1 MADTMVPL
9 PKEGSMVSVVAGQ
22 HRQVPETQLKAAKPG
37 TGEGFAP
44 GKSADSVGHR
54 AKAMVAETGDTDTNS
69 QGNAASK
76 IARMD
81 IPVLTPP
88 PVPEETPLE

>member
-1 MADTMVPL
+1 
-9 PKEGSMVSVVAGQ
+9 MVSVIASQ
-22 HRQVPETQLKAAKPG
+22 HRQIPETQLKAVKPE

-54 AKAMVAETGDTDTNS
+54 AKAMVAETGDTS
-69 QGNAASK
+69 SSAQGAAASK

-81 IPVLTPP
+81 ITVLTPP
-88 PVPEETPLE
+88 PEETPAE

>member
-1 MADTMVPL
+1 MIPS
-9 PKEGSMVSVVAGQ
+9 PKEESMVSVIASQ
-22 HRQVPETQLKAAKPG
+22 HRQVPETQLKAVKPE

-54 AKAMVAETGDTDTNS
+54 AKAMVAETGDTS
-69 QGNAASK
+69 SSAQGAAASK

-81 IPVLTPP
+81 ITVLTPP
-88 PVPEETPLE
+88 PEETPAE

>member
-1 MADTMVPL
+1 
-9 PKEGSMVSVVAGQ
+9 MVSVIASQ
-22 HRQVPETQLKAAKPG
+22 HRKAPETQLKAAKPE

-54 AKAMVAETGDTDTNS
+54 AKAMVAETDDTAPNS

-81 IPVLTPP
+81 ITVLTPP
-88 PVPEETPLE
+88 QEASPTVALE

>member
-1 MADTMVPL
+1 
-9 PKEGSMVSVVAGQ
+9 MVSAIASQ
-22 HRQVPETQLKAAKPG
+22 HRQVPENQLKAPKPE

-54 AKAMVAETGDTDTNS
+54 AKAMVAETGDTNPNA
-69 QGNAASK
+69 QGSAASK

-81 IPVLTPP
+81 ITVLTPP
-88 PVPEETPLE
+88 ADEPPSE

>member
-1 MADTMVPL
+1 MHPL
-9 PKEGSMVSVVAGQ
+9 TNSWLGYLGPATPQRWLELVGPTVES
-22 HRQVPETQLKAAKPG
+22 E

-54 AKAMVAETGDTDTNS
+54 AKAMVADTGDTDPNS

-81 IPVLTPP
+81 ITVLTPP
-88 PVPEETPLE
+88 PEETPAE

>member
-1 MADTMVPL
+1 
-9 PKEGSMVSVVAGQ
+9 MVSVIASQ
-22 HRQVPETQLKAAKPG
+22 HRQTPEPQLKAAKPD
-37 TGEGFAP
+37 TSEGFAP

-54 AKAMVAETGDTDTNS
+54 AKAMVAETGDTDPNS

-81 IPVLTPP
+81 ITVLTPP
-88 PVPEETPLE
+88 PVPEETPSE

>member
-1 MADTMVPL
+1 
-9 PKEGSMVSVVAGQ
+9 MVSAIGSQ
-22 HRQVPETQLKAAKPG
+22 HRQTPETLLKPAKTE

-54 AKAMVAETGDTDTNS
+54 AKAMVAETGDTDPGA
-69 QGNAASK
+69 QGRAAST

-81 IPVLTPP
+81 ITVLTPP
-88 PVPEETPLE
+88 SEGPPSEEPPLE